1 MHQETAQKYD
11 VNQMPTFIL
20 IQRGEVVDQ
29 FSGAN
34 VAVLR
39 QKLEGLVKGDGG
51 AGVTAHA
58 QVEDEEE
65 QEEESDEGHDA
76 KEEE

>member
-1 MHQETAQKYD
+1 
-11 VNQMPTFIL
+11 MPTFIL

-39 QKLEGLVKGDGG
+39 QKLEGLVEGDGG
-51 AGVTAHA
+51 AEVTAHP

-65 QEEESDEGHDA
+65 QGEEEGEGHD
-76 KEEE
+76 EEEEE